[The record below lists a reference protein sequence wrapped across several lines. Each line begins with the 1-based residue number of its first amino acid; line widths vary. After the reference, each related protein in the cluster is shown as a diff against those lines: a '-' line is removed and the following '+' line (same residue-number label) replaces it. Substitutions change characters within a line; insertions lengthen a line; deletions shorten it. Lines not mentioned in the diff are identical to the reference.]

1 MCTPQADHLHSTSS
15 QRRNDDCWWQREK
28 GALDKQ
34 NCDVYAA
41 DWLGCLL
48 SRLDHQYIFLCGKQ
62 RSCLFETNSLN
73 LKVMMMLYKRFYTCR
88 YTHRQ
93 LILSLADS
101 GKDSP
106 SLFLDRRDRF
116 YSVACRGVFMGVFIR
131 KVLYSKQFV
140 SYRVPKKWSF
150 VEK

>member
-15 QRRNDDCWWQREK
+15 QRRNDDCWWQWEK

-73 LKVMMMLYKRFYTCR
+73 LKVMMMLFKRFTLCR

-101 GKDSP
+101 GKGSP

-116 YSVACRGVFMGVFIR
+116 YSVACRSVFMGVFVFIL
-131 KVLYSKQFV
+131 KGLFSKQFV
-140 SYRVPKKWSF
+140 NLIFFR
-150 VEK
+150 